1 MPEWEL
7 EEGENMAK
15 QESVAARAI
24 RQLPRL
30 DGVLDRLTPESFA
43 RRPKPVED
51 SDSLE
56 SLGAT
61 PPPRGP
67 GVDAGDVAKNA
78 RRAVE
83 KVRSSGAEAILTP
96 PEEDA
101 LEAIVLLEGRPA
113 LLVKA
118 GKFDAPPPKW
128 SVLEQFRSQIE
139 PMLSSIGRV
148 EVTGHPSLDWV
159 GTGFLV
165 APDVVMTN
173 RHVAKEFCRNAGA
186 TWKFESGMKAR
197 IDYSEEFGSNSP
209 AEFSLTDVIGVHDV
223 HDLSLFRVS
232 RKGKKG
238 VKPPKPLP
246 IARKPTLTTGRQVF
260 VVGFP
265 AWDGHR
271 NEPEPMREI
280 FKDIF
285 NVKRLQPGEMRR
297 VSQAQSLFEHDCST
311 LGGNSG
317 SCVIDLET
325 QRVAGLHFSGRY
337 LQANFAVLLAKLE
350 KDKLIKKAGIELV

>member
-1 MPEWEL
+1 
-7 EEGENMAK
+7 MAK
-15 QESVAARAI
+15 QESAATRAI
-24 RQLPRL
+24 RQLPEL
-30 DGVLDRLTPESFA
+30 GGVLDRVSPEQFT
-43 RRPKPVED
+43 RLRKPEGAGLEA
-51 SDSLE
+51 LE
-56 SLGAT
+56 SVESVEST
-61 PPPRGP
+61 RRVRGP
-67 GVDAGDVAKNA
+67 GDDPDEIARNA
-78 RRAVE
+78 RKAVE
-83 KVRSSGAEAILTP
+83 KVRAKGADAHLTR

-113 LLVKA
+113 LLVRD
-118 GKFDAPPPKW
+118 GKFEAPPPKW
-128 SVLEQFRSQIE
+128 TALEGLRPRIE
-139 PMLSSIGRV
+139 AMLSSVGRV

-186 TWKFESGMKAR
+186 TWKFEPGMKAR
-197 IDYSEEFGSNSP
+197 IDYSEEYGSNRP
-209 AEFSLTDVIGVHDV
+209 AEFSFTDVIGVHDSQ
-223 HDLSLFRVS
+223 DLALFRVS

-238 VKPPKPLP
+238 TKAPEPLP
-246 IARKPTLTTGRQVF
+246 IARKPTLAVGRNVF

-271 NEPEPMREI
+271 NEPEPMRDI

-297 VSQAQSLFEHDCST
+297 VSKARGLFEHDCST

-317 SCVIDLET
+317 SCVIDLAT
-325 QRVAGLHFSGRY
+325 QRVTGLHFSGRY
-337 LQANFAVLLAKLE
+337 LEANYAVLLAKLE
-350 KDKLIKKAGIELV
+350 KDKLIKKAGIEFV

>member
-1 MPEWEL
+1 
-7 EEGENMAK
+7 MATK
-15 QESVAARAI
+15 ESTAARAM
-24 RQLPRL
+24 RQLPEL
-30 DGVLDRLTPESFA
+30 GGVLDRLSPDRFVPKSRPEGDSGSLDSVESVETA
-43 RRPKPVED
+43 ERPRR
-51 SDSLE
+51 
-56 SLGAT
+56 
-61 PPPRGP
+61 RRNP
-67 GVDAGDVAKNA
+67 GRDAGEVAKNA
-78 RRAVE
+78 RKAVE
-83 KVRSSGAEAILTP
+83 KVRAEGADAELTP

-113 LLVKA
+113 LLVRN
-118 GKFDAPPPKW
+118 GKFEAPPPKW
-128 SVLEQFRSQIE
+128 TALEPLRARIE
-139 PMLSSIGRV
+139 AMLSSIGRV

-186 TWKFESGMKAR
+186 TWKFEPRMKAR
-197 IDYSEEFGSNSP
+197 IDYSEELGSNRP
-209 AEFSLTDVIGVHDV
+209 AEFAFTDVIGVHEA
-223 HDLSLFRVS
+223 HDLALFRVS

-238 VKPPKPLP
+238 TTAPEPLP
-246 IARKPTLTTGRQVF
+246 IARKPTLAVGRNVF

-297 VSQAQSLFEHDCST
+297 VSKAQVLFEHDCST

-325 QRVAGLHFSGRY
+325 QRVTGLHFSGRF
-337 LQANFAVLLAKLE
+337 LEANYAVLLSKLE
-350 KDKLIKKAGIELV
+350 KDKLLKKAGVELV